1 MVLSDV
7 FLSPLGLAALAL
19 AVPIVVLYF
28 IRPEPQRMELPTF
41 RFLASEER
49 QQATNPLLERLS
61 RSLLLLLQLLALLL
75 LAVGLATP
83 YVMVNERATVEE
95 TVLVVDTSAS
105 MATADGGTTRFARA
119 LETADAE
126 VTSTTSVVVTGDGG
140 EVVLQRGPPSEARET
155 LDRLAVTDAPG
166 DLDGAIS
173 QATALA
179 GENARI
185 VVLSDFAG
193 DDWTDAVATARGR
206 DLSVDLRQFDGG
218 GDANVG
224 FVDRQFSGSE
234 VTLSVANF
242 GSETV
247 TRTVT
252 LGTREATVELAP
264 DDLETVTFPVPAGRS
279 QARLSP
285 GDSFAT
291 DDTVAIA
298 APADPTVE
306 VLVLTNDP
314 NRYLITALEVN
325 DQVAVTVDRPPT
337 TVTEEY
343 DVVVY
348 SNVDPN
354 ALLPGNVEAG
364 REVIERGGGV
374 IVQAQPELPSRYGDL
389 LLLDPGPV
397 RTAATV
403 EPTPPN
409 ELTRGIEFQPPS
421 EYVSGS
427 LREGQAVV
435 ELGDGTP
442 LVATAERDGGRLLY
456 YGYIEDSSSFK
467 FNYQYPVFWKRAI
480 FHLANREPLPALNY
494 ETGQTVRFDADRIE
508 GPDGPVAGPTNSLQR
523 TGFYST
529 DARTVSASL
538 LDERESDTAVDPLSD
553 RPGQTG
559 NLTREERRSVPQ
571 PLTEFA
577 ALAGLFVVLLEVG
590 FLRYRGDL

>member
-1 MVLSDV
+1 
-7 FLSPLGLAALAL
+7 
-19 AVPIVVLYF
+19 
-28 IRPEPQRMELPTF
+28 
-41 RFLASEER
+41 
-49 QQATNPLLERLS
+49 
-61 RSLLLLLQLLALLL
+61 
-75 LAVGLATP
+75 
-83 YVMVNERATVEE
+83 
-95 TVLVVDTSAS
+95 
-105 MATADGGTTRFARA
+105 
-119 LETADAE
+119 
-126 VTSTTSVVVTGDGG
+126 
-140 EVVLQRGPPSEARET
+140 
-155 LDRLAVTDAPG
+155 
-166 DLDGAIS
+166 
-173 QATALA
+173 
-179 GENARI
+179 
-185 VVLSDFAG
+185 
-193 DDWTDAVATARGR
+193 
-206 DLSVDLRQFDGG
+206 
-218 GDANVG
+218 
-224 FVDRQFSGSE
+224 
-234 VTLSVANF
+234 
-242 GSETV
+242 
-247 TRTVT
+247 
-252 LGTREATVELAP
+252 
-264 DDLETVTFPVPAGRS
+264 
-279 QARLSP
+279 
-285 GDSFAT
+285 
-291 DDTVAIA
+291 
-298 APADPTVE
+298 
-306 VLVLTNDP
+306 
-314 NRYLITALEVN
+314 
-325 DQVAVTVDRPPT
+325 
-337 TVTEEY
+337 VTEEY

-348 SNVDPN
+348 SNLDPN

-374 IVQAQPELPSRYGDL
+374 IVQAQPELPERYGDL

-442 LVATAERDGGRLLY
+442 LIATAERDGGRLLY

-523 TGFYST
+523 TGFYAT

-538 LDERESDTAVDPLSD
+538 LDERESDTAVEPLSD